1 MEQKTKTWHS
11 SKLNRKME
19 IISYGWFGKPVLL
32 FPSDDVHE
40 YERFSMIE
48 ALKDLLDV
56 GKIKCYL
63 VGTLHK
69 ETWENSELPREKC
82 GQLQNQYN
90 DYITEEVIPYIREDC
105 KSESL
110 RIVSAGTGLGAF
122 QSCTQVFRRPNLFDT
137 LIAISGTYDL
147 KPFLHGYTDTS
158 CYLNSPIDFIPNLE
172 DEFYLSVLRNQCSLN
187 FLVGQGAYE
196 NPKASKEFCEVLKKK
211 GIPHNL
217 DLWGTNVNHDWIW
230 WKKMLPYYCNILIK

>member
-137 LIAISGTYDL
+137 LIAISGT
-147 KPFLHGYTDTS
+147 
-158 CYLNSPIDFIPNLE
+158 
-172 DEFYLSVLRNQCSLN
+172 
-187 FLVGQGAYE
+187 
-196 NPKASKEFCEVLKKK
+196 
-211 GIPHNL
+211 
-217 DLWGTNVNHDWIW
+217 
-230 WKKMLPYYCNILIK
+230 

>member
-1 MEQKTKTWHS
+1 
-11 SKLNRKME
+11 
-19 IISYGWFGKPVLL
+19 
-32 FPSDDVHE
+32 
-40 YERFSMIE
+40 
-48 ALKDLLDV
+48 
-56 GKIKCYL
+56 
-63 VGTLHK
+63 
-69 ETWENSELPREKC
+69 
-82 GQLQNQYN
+82 
-90 DYITEEVIPYIREDC
+90 
-105 KSESL
+105 
-110 RIVSAGTGLGAF
+110 
-122 QSCTQVFRRPNLFDT
+122 
-137 LIAISGTYDL
+137 GTYDL
-147 KPFLHGYTDTS
+147 KPFFHGYTDTS